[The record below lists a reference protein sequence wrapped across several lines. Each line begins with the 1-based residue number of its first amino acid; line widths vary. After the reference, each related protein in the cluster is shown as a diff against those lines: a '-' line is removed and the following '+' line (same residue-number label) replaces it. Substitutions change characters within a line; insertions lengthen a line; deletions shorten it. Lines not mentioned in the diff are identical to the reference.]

1 MIKDTMERISVID
14 PKFYRLPK
22 VLFTSGRYEEMSS
35 LAKALYMILLD
46 RRCLSEWSGD
56 AWKDEYGCT
65 FIYFTI
71 EDMMGLLH
79 LGNKKIN
86 GLLKEL
92 ESYGL
97 VFRRHQGLGKPNK
110 IYVND
115 LLNSM
120 NSAWIPTV
128 FLSVPGMALILL
140 V

>member
-1 MIKDTMERISVID
+1 MKRDTIERLSEIE

-22 VLFTSGRYEEMSS
+22 VLFTSDRYVEMSS
-35 LAKALYMILLD
+35 LSKALYMILLD

-92 ESYGL
+92 ERYGL
-97 VFRRHQGLGKPNK
+97 IFRRHQGLGKPNK
-110 IYVND
+110 LYVYD
-115 LLNSM
+115 LLSENNSKWV
-120 NSAWIPTV
+120 SRA
-128 FLSVPGMALILL
+128 FLSEGGVA
-140 V
+140 VNE